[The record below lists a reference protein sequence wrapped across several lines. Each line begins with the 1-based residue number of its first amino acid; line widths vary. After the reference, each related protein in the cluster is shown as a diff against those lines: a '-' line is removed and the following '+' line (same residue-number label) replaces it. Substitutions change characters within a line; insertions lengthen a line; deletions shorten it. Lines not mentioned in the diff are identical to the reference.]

1 MKQLRSAQMRWLI
14 VLDDVIDDKLEEN
27 RENKFARKCR
37 DETFVF
43 HLNGS
48 LFNKLESKNSTF
60 LKGKYY
66 FIQLLPSPALPSRN
80 EKIPIAVIYN

>member
-43 HLNGS
+43 HLKGS
-48 LFNKLESKNSTF
+48 PFNKLESKKFHISERKILF
-60 LKGKYY
+60 YSIIA
-66 FIQLLPSPALPSRN
+66 FASPSFT
-80 EKIPIAVIYN
+80 E